1 MASGAASRLLEV
13 PVILADFQSIAA
25 LAIEHRLPAMFP
37 GGWQHDG
44 LMAYGTSLLQTV
56 LELPRLIGV
65 ILNGA
70 KPGDIPVRHVRQHRL
85 RLNLATARK
94 IGLDLSRE
102 VVAREGEV
110 ISIDG

>member
-1 MASGAASRLLEV
+1 
-13 PVILADFQSIAA
+13 
-25 LAIEHRLPAMFP
+25 MFP

-56 LELPRLIGV
+56 AELPRLVGL

-70 KPGDIPVRHVRQHRL
+70 NPGDLPVRHVRQHHL
-85 RLNLATARK
+85 RLNLATARR
-94 IGLDLSRE
+94 IGVDVSRE
-102 VVAREGEV
+102 VVGRASEL